1 MRLRTAPL
9 ALLLALSAG
18 TVSTAALSTIAQAN
32 QAGATACAAQLTPDG
47 RTLYDKVAPTMTAK
61 TNIKDALTA
70 VARPMVMNG
79 SMSREKARPAAEAAG
94 ECLKQLQ

>member
-1 MRLRTAPL
+1 MRLRTVPL
-9 ALLLALSAG
+9 SLLVAASVGAA
-18 TVSTAALSTIAQAN
+18 STATFSPAARAD
-32 QAGATACAAQLTPDG
+32 QAGATACASQLTPDG